1 VKEADLLNYIKL
13 NPYFL
18 GPMAGITDCA
28 FRSFMRKMGCG
39 VVTTEL
45 VSATGLIYNSEK
57 TKKLMSFTEDQ
68 SPVGVQIFGYELE
81 HFTYAAKYATDMG
94 ADFIDLNFGCPVPKV
109 VKKGGGSAV
118 LKDLVQL
125 RKVLRAVQDGAG
137 IPVTIKIRTGW
148 DEENRNAID
157 VAQVAYDEGITWVAI
172 HGRTRQKAYKGLADW
187 EFINEV
193 ANAAKLPIIG
203 NGDITSAKIA
213 NERLNNTACTGVMIA
228 RGCLKNPWIFMESQG
243 IEPEKNFTE
252 MFRDLRTFLQEH
264 FNDYITS
271 LQYKKLA
278 AWYSAGYPQSSNFRK
293 SIFQLKEKSE
303 IFTRVEEYF
312 EGIQHIEQED
322 TSDQPFLMGG
332 HG

>member
-1 VKEADLLNYIKL
+1 
-13 NPYFL
+13 
-18 GPMAGITDCA
+18 
-28 FRSFMRKMGCG
+28 
-39 VVTTEL
+39 
-45 VSATGLIYNSEK
+45 
-57 TKKLMSFTEDQ
+57 
-68 SPVGVQIFGYELE
+68 
-81 HFTYAAKYATDMG
+81 MG

-125 RKVLRAVQDGAG
+125 RKVLRAVHEGAG
-137 IPVTIKIRTGW
+137 VPVTIKIRTGW

-187 EFINEV
+187 DFINEV

-213 NERLNNTACTGVMIA
+213 NERLNNTACAGVMIA

-243 IEPEKNFTE
+243 INPEKNFTE
-252 MFRDLRTFLQEH
+252 MFRDLRAFLQEH
-264 FNDYITS
+264 FNDYITP

-312 EGIQHIEQED
+312 EGIQHIQQED